1 MKINISCPATG
12 GQKCIEIED
21 EKKLRVFYDKR
32 ISQEIDGND
41 IGPEFKGYIFRIS
54 GGNDKEGFAMFQG
67 VLTNTRVRL
76 LLSDGQNNYRIRRD
90 GERKRKS
97 VRGCI
102 VGPDI
107 KVLNL
112 VVIRKGE
119 VDIAGVTDVNIP
131 KRLGPKRANK
141 IRKLFNL
148 SKKDDVRQY
157 VIKRTFTNPKGKKI
171 TKSPKIQRL
180 ITPAR
185 IQRKKHRLAIKR
197 KAAEKSKSD
206 ALAYQKLLTQRR
218 NEAKAKRESEANK
231 RRSQRKSRESRES
244 QTKDEAPKA
253 AAPVKA
259 AAPTASAPKAE
270 KKAAPA
276 KAAAAPAK
284 PQETKKKG
292 GKQ

>member
-32 ISQEIDGND
+32 VAEEVNGDD
-41 IGPEFKGYIFRIS
+41 IGPEYKGYIFRIS
-54 GGNDKEGFAMFQG
+54 GGNDKEGFAMVQG

-76 LLSDGQNNYRIRRD
+76 LLADGQPNYRIRRD

-112 VVIRKGE
+112 VVLKKGE
-119 VDIAGVTDVNIP
+119 PEIAGVTDVNIP

-180 ITPAR
+180 ITPER
-185 IQRKKHRLAIKR
+185 IQRKRQRIALKK
-197 KAAEKSKSD
+197 KAVEKAKSD
-206 ALAYQKLLTQRR
+206 ALTYQKLLTQRL
-218 NEAKAKRESEANK
+218 NEAKAKRESEAQK
-231 RRSQRKSRESRES
+231 RRSLRKSRESRES
-244 QTKDEAPKA
+244 QQ
-253 AAPVKA
+253 
-259 AAPTASAPKAE
+259 
-270 KKAAPA
+270 
-276 KAAAAPAK
+276 KAAAAAAATAAKADKPAPAAK
-284 PQETKKKG
+284 APAAKATEAKDSKKKA